1 MKKTLNMVTSL
12 GAAIVILGAWMKI
25 THHRYADLALT
36 LGLWTEAIIFV
47 IYAFLP
53 EEGEPVKVD
62 SIQLDTNEIKK
73 FNVFVT
79 NLKKAAKSL

>member
-53 EEGEPVKVD
+53 EEGEPGGVVEFGPTD
-62 SIQLDTNEIKK
+62 SLFSAPNDPRTEDYVNGR
-73 FNVFVT
+73 FG
-79 NLKKAAKSL
+79 